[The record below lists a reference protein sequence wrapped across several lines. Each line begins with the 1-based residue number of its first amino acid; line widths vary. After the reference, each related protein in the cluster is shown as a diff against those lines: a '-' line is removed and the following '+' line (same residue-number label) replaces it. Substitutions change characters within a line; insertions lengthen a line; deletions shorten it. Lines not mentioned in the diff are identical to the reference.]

1 MSSLQLKQ
9 IVQYLPNW
17 SAKNNSVWR
26 FLRIPSSNRPYFWPM
41 AKSSLSLSNHSS
53 RFGWSEELLSDTRE
67 GSSRYTYVLQI
78 KWHCFCSLL
87 ASTWCWHSLC
97 GSSELI
103 RCYLCR
109 IVSNL
114 RDYGGKELLKRHLL
128 LGVQHIGFK
137 YYVFSDVLRS
147 KGDPTLSLRNL
158 LR

>member
-67 GSSRYTYVLQI
+67 GSSRYTYVLKI
-78 KWHCFCSLL
+78 KWHCFCSFTDDDILYADHPNSFDL
-87 ASTWCWHSLC
+87 TLPT
-97 GSSELI
+97 
-103 RCYLCR
+103 
-109 IVSNL
+109 VNDL
-114 RDYGGKELLKRHLL
+114 R
-128 LGVQHIGFK
+128 
-137 YYVFSDVLRS
+137 
-147 KGDPTLSLRNL
+147 L
-158 LR
+158 LRGQKNFSSGIFYWEYNTLDANTMSFLIYSEVKAILLFLSGTFYDS